1 MSMTTVKTG
10 KILPP
15 KGTTAVNA
23 MSAFTEIVG
32 AVSELVKVHDQETT
46 KRSFIR
52 ANEHVL
58 VTEIRAKSQLFL
70 AYLDRSFD
78 EREQAF
84 QRLFNALDVAMSS
97 NLADVA
103 SILGSITTLAARS
116 PFADLANFDL
126 VKANL
131 DDPNHEWTA

>member
-1 MSMTTVKTG
+1 MSMTTVKTA
-10 KILPP
+10 KILAPT
-15 KGTTAVNA
+15 GTTAVDA
-23 MSAFTEIVG
+23 LSAFTEIVG
-32 AVSELVKVHDQETT
+32 AVSERIKVHDQETT
-46 KRSFIR
+46 KRAFIR
-52 ANEHVL
+52 ANERVL

-78 EREQAF
+78 ERERAF

-126 VKANL
+126 VKASL